1 MPSTMPPLLHSKYTQ
16 VAEIGSRSIIEIEP
30 AAHDTREDPIFSFVL
45 NRQLPFGLLIFYCGR
60 APLHTHTLPL
70 QKTHELCGQF
80 TEDGSFIG
88 QYVPGK
94 PPVSAQSTPQN
105 PSLQG
110 ANAGMATYV

>member
-1 MPSTMPPLLHSKYTQ
+1 MSLLSGGKG
-16 VAEIGSRSIIEIEP
+16 VAKRCPVS
-30 AAHDTREDPIFSFVL
+30 
-45 NRQLPFGLLIFYCGR
+45 LLIFVPGSFPREGCSSFVFLSSKG
-60 APLHTHTLPL
+60 
-70 QKTHELCGQF
+70 GQF

>member
-1 MPSTMPPLLHSKYTQ
+1 MSLLSGSKLALEADEQRPTL
-16 VAEIGSRSIIEIEP
+16 E
-30 AAHDTREDPIFSFVL
+30 RE
-45 NRQLPFGLLIFYCGR
+45 RRLLFYVQTG
-60 APLHTHTLPL
+60 
-70 QKTHELCGQF
+70 GQF